1 MLSGPGCPVI
11 NPRVE
16 IRVETRPRNCDAPA
30 GLDTLGGMRTRTTLV
45 AMVFALTAVLAA
57 SDVARHAAVAAVGC
71 GIAGVAVWYVVPM
84 RRDDPQWRYACGT
97 LAAVLGLWGTMTGSA
112 AATVALA
119 AGVAIVVGISPTL
132 TLPLVL
138 SAVALAATSAVAVG
152 LGSARVPD
160 SASVVVP
167 VALGTILAMV
177 RREAA
182 HQRHHD
188 LQVHGL
194 ALDGAA
200 AEERTRI
207 ARDLHDV
214 LAHSLGALVIQLDAL
229 AIVAAH
235 EQAGP
240 RLEERIGTTRDL
252 AEEGLADARRAVHAL
267 RRFDD
272 RVEDTLRA
280 LADRLADLGW
290 GELRVEVRGMPRDIA
305 PVVNDALNQI
315 AIEAVTNIQ
324 RHSVA
329 RTATATVTY
338 ADDAVTMRLCN
349 PAEPGPPSS
358 PGHGVRGMNE
368 RTRLVGGVLTTE
380 RKDDVWQLYC
390 EVPDDFSRRR

>member
-1 MLSGPGCPVI
+1 M
-11 NPRVE
+11 
-16 IRVETRPRNCDAPA
+16 ETRTCIRDAPA
-30 GLDTLGGMRTRTTLV
+30 GLDTLGGMRTRTALV
-45 AMVFALTAVLAA
+45 AMVFALTTALAA
-57 SDVARHAAVAAVGC
+57 SDVARHAAATAIGC
-71 GIAGVAVWYVVPM
+71 GVAGVAIWCVVPM
-84 RRDDPQWRYACGT
+84 RRDDPWWRYACGT

-119 AGVAIVVGISPTL
+119 AGVAIVVGTGPTL
-132 TLPLVL
+132 TLPLLL
-138 SAVALAATSAVAVG
+138 SALALAATSALAVG
-152 LGSARVPD
+152 LGSARMSD

-167 VALGTILAMV
+167 VALGAILAMV

-182 HQRHHD
+182 HQRRHD
-188 LQVHGL
+188 LQVHRL

-235 EQAGP
+235 EQVGA
-240 RLEERIGTTRDL
+240 RLEERIGTSRDL
-252 AEEGLADARRAVHAL
+252 AEEGLADARRAVDAL

-272 RVEDTLRA
+272 RVEGTLRA
-280 LADRLADLGW
+280 LADRLADLDW
-290 GELRVEVRGMPRDIA
+290 GELRVEVRGVPRDIP

-315 AIEAVTNIQ
+315 AVEAVTNIQ
-324 RHSVA
+324 RYSVA

-349 PAEPGPPSS
+349 PAAPGPSSS
-358 PGHGVRGMNE
+358 PGHGVRGMSE
-368 RTRLVGGVLTTE
+368 RARLVGGVLTAE
-380 RKDDVWQLYC
+380 RKGDVWQLYC
-390 EVPDDFSRRR
+390 EVPDDLSRRR